1 LSKIYF
7 RVNPGEKEFSIQE
20 GTITEVSLTEEAE
33 KGRANQELKSR
44 LKKITGEEPGIIS
57 GAKSRR
63 KELVFDQGED
73 EVRSK
78 ISDFSQKVKN

>member
-20 GTITEVSLTEEAE
+20 GTIPEVSLTEEAE
-33 KGRANQELKSR
+33 NGRANQELKSR
-44 LKKITGEEPGIIS
+44 LEKITGEEPGIIS